1 MTRHKGKIWYQLAS
15 EQDREIYI
23 CTDENSNSQS
33 QSKKK
38 KKMKIFP
45 LSITFSS
52 VQVVCVLLVRIPC
65 TTLKSADPRNT
76 PGQEALGASGTAL
89 SGSDILI

>member
-1 MTRHKGKIWYQLAS
+1 MTRHKGKMWYQLAS

-38 KKMKIFP
+38 KKKIFP
-45 LSITFSS
+45 LSITFFS
-52 VQVVCVLLVRIPC
+52 VQVVCALLVRIPC
-65 TTLKSADPRNT
+65 TTLKSADPRDT
-76 PGQEALGASGTAL
+76 PGQEALVSSGTAL

>member
-1 MTRHKGKIWYQLAS
+1 
-15 EQDREIYI
+15 
-23 CTDENSNSQS
+23 
-33 QSKKK
+33 
-38 KKMKIFP
+38 MKIFP

>member
-1 MTRHKGKIWYQLAS
+1 MTRHKGKMWYQLAS

-38 KKMKIFP
+38 KMKIFP
-45 LSITFSS
+45 LSITFFS
-52 VQVVCVLLVRIPC
+52 VQVVCALLVRIPC
-65 TTLKSADPRNT
+65 TTLKSADAKDT
-76 PGQEALGASGTAL
+76 PGQEALGSSGTAL

>member
-38 KKMKIFP
+38 KNED
-45 LSITFSS
+45 FSFEYYFFLCTS
-52 VQVVCVLLVRIPC
+52 GLCTSGENSLHHSQV
-65 TTLKSADPRNT
+65 S
-76 PGQEALGASGTAL
+76 
-89 SGSDILI
+89 

>member
-38 KKMKIFP
+38 KDFP
-45 LSITFSS
+45 LSITFFS
-52 VQVVCVLLVRIPC
+52 VQVVCALLVRIPC
-65 TTLKSADPRNT
+65 TTLKSADSRDT
-76 PGQEALGASGTAL
+76 PGQEALGSSGTAL